1 MSALSDSSHGNSGS
15 RKIVVLTSHIFLPDF
30 RKASVHFVSQSWAEM
45 GHDVTFLT
53 VGHSWLTLL
62 KQPGRFRALRTLPA
76 GRLTE
81 IAPRVKTGAHL
92 PLVHGFSS
100 RRAAVNA
107 VMRPLFRHYGAR
119 LPRFAQDA
127 IAAADII
134 VFESGT
140 ALIFTGLVRRLNPR
154 ARTLYFCRDLLH
166 SVGAAPLLQA
176 IEREQIPRFDSIC
189 VPAASL
195 GRMLPPGGRV
205 HVVPQGVDT
214 ALFDRA
220 DTSPYPPGTRNAIA
234 VGDMLFDQAATEA
247 LAAAAPEVTFHLFGI
262 HWHDNVPE
270 NVKLHGER
278 SFESI
283 VPYIRHADI
292 GLAPY
297 RMSEREVYLA
307 ESSLKLRQ
315 YAYCRLPVLLPD
327 IIPALRGNE
336 IRYAASG
343 ETGWRGKIDA
353 ALAMPRLESFKDGI
367 LPWDGIA
374 TETLKTLS
382 H

>member
-1 MSALSDSSHGNSGS
+1 MQAPSDSSKDNSQS
-15 RKIVVLTSHIFLPDF
+15 KKIVVLTSHIFLPDF

-53 VGHSWLTLL
+53 VGHSWLTLI
-62 KQPGRFRALRTLPA
+62 KQPGRFKALRTLPA
-76 GRLTE
+76 DRLTG
-81 IAPRVKTGAHL
+81 IAPRLRTGVHL
-92 PLVHGFSS
+92 PLIHGFSS
-100 RRAAVNA
+100 RKASVNA
-107 VMRPLFRHYGAR
+107 LMRPLFRHYGAR
-119 LPRFAQDA
+119 LPRFARDA
-127 IAAADII
+127 IIAADII

-140 ALIFTGLVRRLNPR
+140 AIVFTDLVRRLNSR

-166 SVGAAPLLQA
+166 SVGAAPLLQE

-205 HVVPQGVDT
+205 HVIPQGVNT
-214 ALFDRA
+214 ELFDRA
-220 DTSPYPPGTRNAIA
+220 ETSPYPPGTRNAVA
-234 VGDMLFDQAATEA
+234 VGDMLFDQASVQA

-262 HWHDNVPE
+262 HWHDSVPE
-270 NVKLHGER
+270 NVKLHGEQ
-278 SFESI
+278 SFETI

-336 IRYAASG
+336 IRYSADD
-343 ETGWRGKIDA
+343 ETDWRGKIDA

-374 TETLKTLS
+374 AETLKTLS
-382 H
+382 R

>member
-1 MSALSDSSHGNSGS
+1 MSALFDNSQDNCGPK
-15 RKIVVLTSHIFLPDF
+15 KIVVLTSHIFLPDF

-53 VGHSWLTLL
+53 VGHSWLTLI
-62 KQPGRFRALRTLPA
+62 KQPQRFKALCTLPA

-81 IAPRVKTGAHL
+81 IAPRLRTGAYL
-92 PLVHGFSS
+92 PLVHGFSY
-100 RRAAVNA
+100 RKAAVNA
-107 VMRPLFRHYGAR
+107 VMRPLFRHYGKR
-119 LPRFAQDA
+119 LPRFARDEI
-127 IAAADII
+127 IAADVI

-140 ALIFTGLVRRLNPR
+140 AIVFTEFVRQLNPR

-166 SVGAAPLLQA
+166 SVGAAPMLQA
-176 IEREQIPRFDSIC
+176 IEREQIGRFDSIC

-205 HVVPQGVDT
+205 HVIPQGVDT

-220 DTSPYPPGTRNAIA
+220 NTSPYPDGTRNAVA
-234 VGDMLFDQAATEA
+234 VGDMLFDQASVEA
-247 LAAAAPEVTFHLFGI
+247 LAAAAPEITFHLFGI
-262 HWHDNVPE
+262 NWRDRVPE
-270 NVKLHGER
+270 NVTLHGEQ
-278 SFESI
+278 SFQTI

-336 IRYAASG
+336 IRYAADG
-343 ETGWRGKIDA
+343 ETDWRGRIDA
-353 ALAMPRLESFKDGI
+353 ALAMPRLEAFKDGI
-367 LPWDGIA
+367 LHWDGIA
-374 TETLKTLS
+374 AETLKTLP